1 MCEGTYGT
9 GGRGRRIRQMRRT
22 PFGLDLPRQQNCTTR
37 VRALEEEARRCSF
50 YDAPILKRDKVESL
64 DGLESEVRCCS
75 GDRHAFS
82 YDVWL
87 RLQSDRCAVERDGE
101 MQSFEDELWTGNEGA
116 LEVVPDGM
124 GNFEDGEGGLTW
136 NVASKAGESKESIL
150 RHGFQPTEADPPEYG
165 PRVATNLARLE
176 QELKRLRD
184 GENQLRWGFRGGLGA
199 WGRVH
204 PVERRCLRSWMKG
217 KSGATRGGVFLENCH
232 PFVEELVKA
241 LQELGRPRGSY
252 GCRRSVHSMWCW

>member
-124 GNFEDGEGGLTW
+124 GNFEDGHGYFA
-136 NVASKAGESKESIL
+136 ASAEWSRVSAIFQYIIA
-150 RHGFQPTEADPPEYG
+150 RHRHTIAAYPYTTAASPTRIA
-165 PRVATNLARLE
+165 A
-176 QELKRLRD
+176 
-184 GENQLRWGFRGGLGA
+184 
-199 WGRVH
+199 
-204 PVERRCLRSWMKG
+204 
-217 KSGATRGGVFLENCH
+217 
-232 PFVEELVKA
+232 A
-241 LQELGRPRGSY
+241 LLSCRRGSTAL
-252 GCRRSVHSMWCW
+252 VA